1 MEEEFITRFSENRH
15 MLKPVGLT
23 YMILRVRLS
32 RLSRTDTHQ
41 IFFIHNY
48 RSEQ

>member
-1 MEEEFITRFSENRH
+1 MKGKFITRLSENRD

-23 YMILRVRLS
+23 YMILRVRIS
-32 RLSRTDTHQ
+32 RLSRADTHQ